1 MRFAL
6 FIGLGHTT
14 WDGILGLT
22 RHAEATGWD
31 AACLT
36 DHFMPNTADKVGD
49 HLECISTLSAL
60 AVSVPRIRLGS
71 IVLGNTYR
79 HPAVLA
85 KMLTNVDI
93 LSGGRLIAGIGGAWQ
108 QNEHQAYGIPF
119 FTVGE
124 RLARLDE
131 ACQVLKALWT
141 EDRAT
146 FKGRFYQL
154 TDAPASPKPIQ
165 KPHPELLIGGG
176 GEKVTM
182 KIAAKHADH
191 WNTWGGPRILG
202 AKTAIL
208 DAHCATV
215 GRDPKKI
222 LRSAVMPLVI
232 SDDKAEVEK
241 VRQLAR
247 KRMGFDEAR
256 AQDTILGG
264 SVAEVKDTLAK
275 LRDVGVG
282 QVFVPSMFF
291 PKDPRPLLD
300 TFMADVAPAFRQ
312 S

>member
-6 FIGLGHTT
+6 FIGLGNTT
-14 WDGILGLT
+14 WDGVLSLT

-36 DHFMPNTADKVGD
+36 DHFMPNTPDKVGD
-49 HLECISTLSAL
+49 NHECVSALSAL
-60 AVSVPRIRLGS
+60 AASVPRIRLGT

-85 KMLTNVDI
+85 KALTTIDVV
-93 LSGGRLIAGIGGAWQ
+93 SGGRLIAGIGGAWQ
-108 QNEHQAYGIPF
+108 QNEHEAYGIPF
-119 FTVGE
+119 YTVGE

-131 ACQVLKALWT
+131 ACQVLKLLWT
-141 EDRAT
+141 QDRAT

-154 TDAPASPKPIQ
+154 SDAPASPKPIQ

-176 GEKVTM
+176 GEKVTL

-202 AKTAIL
+202 AKNAIL
-208 DAHCATV
+208 DGHCATV

-232 SDDKAEVEK
+232 SDDKADVEK
-241 VRQLAR
+241 LRQVTMR
-247 KRMGFDEAR
+247 RMGFDEAR

-264 SVAEVKDTLAK
+264 STTQIIDTLGK
-275 LRDVGVG
+275 LRDAGVG
-282 QVFVPSMFF
+282 LLFVPSMFF

-300 TFMADVAPAFRQ
+300 KFMADVVPALHG
-312 S
+312 

>member
-6 FIGLGHTT
+6 FIGLGNTT
-14 WDGILGLT
+14 WDGVLGLT

-36 DHFMPNTADKVGD
+36 DHFMPNTPDRVGD
-49 HLECISTLSAL
+49 SLECLSALSAL
-60 AVSVPRIRLGS
+60 AAVVPRIRLGS

-85 KMLTNVDI
+85 KTLTNIDLI
-93 LSGGRLIAGIGGAWQ
+93 SGGRLMAGLGGAWQ
-108 QNEHQAYGIPF
+108 QNEHEAYGIPF
-119 FTVGE
+119 YTVGE

-131 ACQVLKALWT
+131 TCQVLKALWT
-141 EDRAT
+141 QDRAT

-154 TDAPASPKPIQ
+154 SDAPASPKPVQ

-176 GEKVTM
+176 GEKVTL

-191 WNTWGGPRILG
+191 WNTWGGPKILG
-202 AKTAIL
+202 AKNRIL
-208 DAHCATV
+208 DEHCATV
-215 GRDPKKI
+215 GRDPKTI

-232 SDDKAEVEK
+232 SDDKAAVEK
-241 VRQLAR
+241 VRQAAST
-247 KRMGFDEAR
+247 RMGFDEAR

-264 SVAEVKDTLAK
+264 SVAQVIDTLGTM
-275 LRDVGVG
+275 RDAGVG
-282 QVFVPSMFF
+282 LLFLPSMFF

-300 TFMADVAPAFRQ
+300 KFMAEVAPAVR
-312 S
+312 

>member
-1 MRFAL
+1 M
-6 FIGLGHTT
+6 
-14 WDGILGLT
+14 
-22 RHAEATGWD
+22 
-31 AACLT
+31 
-36 DHFMPNTADKVGD
+36 
-49 HLECISTLSAL
+49 LEGLSAL
-60 AVSVPRIRLGS
+60 AALAAAVPRIRLGS

-85 KMLTNVDI
+85 KTLTNIDI
-93 LSGGRLIAGIGGAWQ
+93 ISGGRLIAGIGGAWQ
-108 QNEHQAYGIPF
+108 QNEHEAYGIPF
-119 FTVGE
+119 YTVGE

-131 ACQVLKALWT
+131 ACQVLKAMWT
-141 EDRAT
+141 QDRVT

-154 TDAPASPKPIQ
+154 NDAPASPKPIQ

-176 GEKVTM
+176 GEKVTL

-202 AKTAIL
+202 AKNKIL
-208 DAHCATV
+208 DEHCAAV

-241 VRQLAR
+241 VRQLAQ

-264 SVAEVKDTLAK
+264 SVNEVIDTLGK
-275 LRDVGVG
+275 LRDAGVG
-282 QVFVPSMFF
+282 LLFVPTMFF
-291 PKDPRPLLD
+291 PKDYRPLLD
-300 TFMADVAPAFRQ
+300 KFMSDVAPALRK
-312 S
+312 

>member
-1 MRFAL
+1 
-6 FIGLGHTT
+6 
-14 WDGILGLT
+14 
-22 RHAEATGWD
+22 
-31 AACLT
+31 
-36 DHFMPNTADKVGD
+36 
-49 HLECISTLSAL
+49 
-60 AVSVPRIRLGS
+60 
-71 IVLGNTYR
+71 
-79 HPAVLA
+79 
-85 KMLTNVDI
+85 
-93 LSGGRLIAGIGGAWQ
+93 
-108 QNEHQAYGIPF
+108 
-119 FTVGE
+119 
-124 RLARLDE
+124 
-131 ACQVLKALWT
+131 
-141 EDRAT
+141 
-146 FKGRFYQL
+146 
-154 TDAPASPKPIQ
+154 
-165 KPHPELLIGGG
+165 
-176 GEKVTM
+176 M

-300 TFMADVAPAFRQ
+300 AFMADVAPAFRQ